1 MALSTSAMRAEYHHY
16 LCNTKGATSIIFLG
30 RTPVRV
36 IDIHVEA
43 WSAAERVLI
52 AHGYGAASNVG
63 SYNCRK
69 ISGSSRYSLHAYR
82 CAIDVD
88 APQNWL
94 QGRGSTM
101 NWSRA
106 KLTKEQVLAVESIRL
121 NNGEQAFRNGYVF
134 RNPDPMHF
142 QISASREAFKS
153 GVNWKTVDGNAPPP
167 PPPGGGTEMFCEYK
181 DGMSGG
187 DTSPSRMEVVK
198 SWQVKLSALGQ
209 NTGGVDGKYGDKTKV
224 SVIAV
229 VPGSNGLQ
237 IAGEESGAIDV
248 ALGLLGPGAKA
259 HQHEGYALEVHAHA
273 VETAGKMTGTA
284 S

>member
-1 MALSTSAMRAEYHHY
+1 MALSTSAMRAEYSAF
-16 LCNTKGATSIIFLG
+16 LCNTNDAATIIFLG

-36 IDIHVEA
+36 IGLHVEA
-43 WSAAERVLI
+43 WSAAEAVLL
-52 AHGYGAASNVG
+52 AHRYGQASNVG

-69 ISGSSRYSLHAYR
+69 IAGSTRYSLHAYR

-101 NWSRA
+101 DWSRA
-106 KLTKEQVLAVESIRL
+106 KLTHAQVDAVQAIRL

-142 QISASREAFKS
+142 QISASREGFVS
-153 GVNWKTVDGNAPPP
+153 GVNWSTVDGKAPPP
-167 PPPGGGTEMFCEYK
+167 PPPGGGTAMFCEYK

-187 DTSPSRMEVVK
+187 NTTAERMEIVK
-198 SWQVKLSALGQ
+198 SWQVKLIALDQ
-209 NTGGVDGKYGDKTKV
+209 DTGGVDGKYGDKSKIA
-224 SVIAV
+224 VIAM

-237 IAGEESGAIDV
+237 IAGVESGAIDV
-248 ALGLLGPGAKA
+248 ALGLLGPGAKL
-259 HQHEGYALEVHAHA
+259 HQHDDYALSVHAHD
-273 VETAGKMTGTA
+273 VNVSGQLTGST

>member
-1 MALSTSAMRAEYHHY
+1 MGLSTSQMRREYSAY
-16 LCNTKGATSIIFLG
+16 LCNAKDAATIIFLG

-36 IDIHVEA
+36 ISMHVEA
-43 WSAAERVLI
+43 WSAAERVLL
-52 AHGYGAASNVG
+52 ALGYGQATNVG

-69 ISGSSRYSLHAYR
+69 ISGSTRYSLHAYR
-82 CAIDVD
+82 LAVDVD

-94 QGRGSTM
+94 QGRGNTM

-106 KLTKEQVLAVESIRL
+106 KLTKAQVAAVEAIRL

-134 RNPDPMHF
+134 NNPDPMHF
-142 QISASREAFKS
+142 QISASRAAFKS
-153 GVNWKTVDGNAPPP
+153 GVDWSTVAGNAPPP

-187 DTSPSRMEVVK
+187 DTSPTRMEVVK
-198 SWQVKLSALGQ
+198 SWQVKLQALGQ
-209 NTGGVDGKYGDKTKV
+209 DTGGVDGKYGDKSKN
-224 SVIAV
+224 SVMAV
-229 VPGSNGLQ
+229 VPGSDGLQ
-237 IAGEESGAIDV
+237 IAGVESGAIDV
-248 ALGLLGPGAKA
+248 ALGLLGPAAKV
-259 HQHEGYALEVHAHA
+259 HQHPDHALKVHAHA

>member
-1 MALSTSAMRAEYHHY
+1 MALSTSAMRREYSAF
-16 LCNTKGATSIIFLG
+16 LCNKNDAATIIFLG

-36 IDIHVEA
+36 IGLHVEA
-43 WSAAERVLI
+43 WSAAEAVLL
-52 AHGYGAASNVG
+52 AHGYGQASNVG

-69 ISGSSRYSLHAYR
+69 ISGSTRYSLHAYR

-101 NWSRA
+101 DWSRA
-106 KLTKEQVLAVESIRL
+106 KLTKEQVRQVEKIRL

-142 QISASREAFKS
+142 QISASRAAFVS
-153 GVNWKTVDGNAPPP
+153 GVNWATVDGKAPPP
-167 PPPGGGTEMFCEYK
+167 PPPGGGITMFCEYK
-181 DGMSGG
+181 DGMTGG
-187 DTSPSRMEVVK
+187 NTTPERMEVVK
-198 SWQVKLSALGQ
+198 SWQVKLGALGQ
-209 NTGGVDGKYGDKTKV
+209 DTGGVDGKYGDKSKN

-237 IAGEESGAIDV
+237 IAGVESGAIDV
-248 ALGLLGPGAKA
+248 ALGLLGPGAKL
-259 HQHEGYALEVHAHA
+259 HQHDEFALSVHAHD
-273 VETAGKMTGTA
+273 VNVAGSLTGSTN
-284 S
+284 

>member
-16 LCNTKGATSIIFLG
+16 LCNSKGAATIIFLG

-36 IDIHVEA
+36 IDLHVEA
-43 WSAAERVLI
+43 WSAAERVLLT
-52 AHGYGAASNVG
+52 HEYGQASNVG

-82 CAIDVD
+82 CAVDVD

-94 QGRGSTM
+94 QGKGNTM

-106 KLTKEQVLAVESIRL
+106 KLTKEQVLSVQKIRL

-134 RNPDPMHF
+134 HNPDPMHF
-142 QISASREAFKS
+142 QISASREAFVS
-153 GVNWKTVDGNAPPP
+153 GVNWSTVHGDVLPP
-167 PPPGGGTEMFCEYK
+167 PPPGGGTEMFCQYK

-187 DTSPSRMEVVK
+187 DTSPTRMEVVK
-198 SWQVKLSALGQ
+198 SWQTKLMALGQ
-209 NTGGVDGKYGDKTKV
+209 NTGGVDGKYGDKSKNA
-224 SVIAV
+224 VIAV

-237 IAGEESGAIDV
+237 IAGVESGAIDV
-248 ALGLLGPGAKA
+248 ALGLLGPGAKL
-259 HQHEGYALEVHAHA
+259 HQHDDYALEVHAHE
-273 VETAGKMTGTA
+273 VTVSGKMSGTT

>member
-1 MALSTSAMRAEYHHY
+1 MALSTSAMRREYKAY
-16 LCNTKGATSIIFLG
+16 LCNSTDAATIIFLG

-36 IDIHVEA
+36 IGMHVEA

-52 AHGYGAASNVG
+52 AHEYGSASNVG

-69 ISGSSRYSLHAYR
+69 ISGSTRYSLHAYR
-82 CAIDVD
+82 LAIDVD

-106 KLTKEQVLAVESIRL
+106 KLTKAQVMAVEKIRL

-134 RNPDPMHF
+134 SNPDPMHF
-142 QISASREAFKS
+142 QISASRAAFKS
-153 GVNWKTVDGNAPPP
+153 GVDWSTVDGNAPPP

-187 DTSPSRMEVVK
+187 NQTPERMEVVK
-198 SWQVKLSALGQ
+198 SWQVKLQAVGQ
-209 NTGGVDGKYGDKTKV
+209 DTGGVDGKYGDKSKN
-224 SVIAV
+224 AV
-229 VPGSNGLQ
+229 MAIVPGSDGLQ
-237 IAGEESGAIDV
+237 IAGVESGAIDV
-248 ALGLLGPGAKA
+248 ALGLLGPAAKT
-259 HQHEGYALEVHAHA
+259 HQHPDYALKVHAHA
-273 VETAGKMTGTA
+273 VEVAGKMTGTT